1 MTSSQASSPADRP
14 PAGSATVVLV
24 TGASS
29 GIGEATARRLTSLGY
44 TVYAAARRVDRM
56 SALAEQ
62 GIQVASLDVTDD
74 SSMIAIV
81 DKITAEAG
89 RIDVLVNNAGYGSY
103 GALED
108 VPIEEGRRQFEV
120 NLFGLARLTQLVLP
134 QMRERGDGYI
144 VNISSMG
151 GKIWEPLGSWYH
163 AAKFAVEGLSDSL
176 RAEVS
181 GFGIKV
187 VIIEP
192 GNIRTE
198 WGRIAAENL
207 QQTSAAGPYRKLA
220 ELVGAGLR
228 AAETMTMS
236 SGPEVVADAV
246 AKAVQSRRPK
256 TRYPVGGG
264 ARFILLAEKVLPD
277 RGFDRFITTAYRF
290 AR

>member
-1 MTSSQASSPADRP
+1 MTSAPAAK
-14 PAGSATVVLV
+14 AGSAKVVLV

-29 GIGEATARRLTSLGY
+29 GIGEATARRLASLGY

-62 GIQVASLDVTDD
+62 GMQVASLDVTDD

-103 GALED
+103 GALEE

-120 NLFGLARLTQLVLP
+120 NVFGLARLTQLVLP

-207 QQTSAAGPYRKLA
+207 QQTTAAGPYRKLA

-228 AAETMTMS
+228 AADTMTMS